1 MCVCVCA
8 CACAPVYL
16 HGVNSGRKAE
26 EEEEEVEK
34 VGGMEV
40 ENGNRFVALN
50 SSIQKEMEQNVYMGL
65 VDRQLTYGMQYS
77 HLRVSFLNGIRY

>member
-1 MCVCVCA
+1 M
-8 CACAPVYL
+8 
-16 HGVNSGRKAE
+16 
-26 EEEEEVEK
+26 
-34 VGGMEV
+34 

-50 SSIQKEMEQNVYMGL
+50 SSIQKEMEQNVYMGGL

>member
-1 MCVCVCA
+1 
-8 CACAPVYL
+8 
-16 HGVNSGRKAE
+16 
-26 EEEEEVEK
+26 
-34 VGGMEV
+34 VGGERSKQRRRRRRRMRWADGKL

-50 SSIQKEMEQNVYMGL
+50 SSIQKEMEQNVYMGGL